1 METDQKKK
9 QKKIIITTVLVIL
22 LSALLFCV
30 IQTIV
35 LQRQM
40 RDVKKQLIELSNYLT
55 QQSVSSSDSEVVG
68 KVTETVEQVISSEI
82 ISEVPSEGTAP
93 EPDVKHKVYL
103 TFDDGPSK
111 QTEAILDI
119 LDEYGVKATFF
130 VVGKEGEKVKER
142 LQMIY
147 ERGHTIGMH
156 SYSHDYADIYDSM
169 EAFRTDFLKSK
180 KYIYDAIGVETR
192 YFRFPGGSSNRMGKI
207 DMNEVVEFLKEQ
219 GVEYYDWNISS
230 GDGGGNLMPARV
242 IVDNCV
248 KHISRYDTSIILM
261 HDSAGKTT
269 TVEALPQII
278 EEILAMED
286 TAILPITNSSNPV
299 HHVIQPMEEKIDAEP
314 ESTQKPSE
322 DADNQPES

>member
-1 METDQKKK
+1 METDQKIK
-9 QKKIIITTVLVIL
+9 QKKIVITAVLVIL

-30 IQTIV
+30 IQSFV
-35 LQRQM
+35 LQHQM
-40 RDVKKQLIELSNYLT
+40 KAVKKQLTDLSGYFT
-55 QQSVSSSDSEVVG
+55 QQSVSSSDAEVG
-68 KVTETVEQVISSEI
+68 EKVAEAIEQAISSEI
-82 ISEVPSEGTAP
+82 ISEVPDEGAAP

-130 VVGKEGEKVKER
+130 VVGKEGDKVNER

-169 EAFRTDFLKSK
+169 EAFRADFLKSK

-230 GDGGGNLMPARV
+230 GDGGGSLMPASV
-242 IVDNCV
+242 IVSNCV
-248 KHISRYDTSIILM
+248 KDIKRYDTSIILM

-269 TVEALPQII
+269 TVEALPKMI

-286 TAILPITNSSNPV
+286 TAILPITDISKPV
-299 HHVIQPMEEKIDAEP
+299 HHVIQPIKENAQAEP
-314 ESTQKPSE
+314 ESTQKMSE
-322 DADNQPES
+322 DTAEKPEA